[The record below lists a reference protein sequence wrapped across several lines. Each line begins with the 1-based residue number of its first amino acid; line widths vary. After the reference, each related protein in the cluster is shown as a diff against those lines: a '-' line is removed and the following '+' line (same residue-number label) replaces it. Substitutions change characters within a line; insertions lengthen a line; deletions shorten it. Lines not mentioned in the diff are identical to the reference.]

1 MSSPFLIGVKG
12 PSGTINLI
20 PIKPPTF
27 WQKLQKWLAWLFG
40 WGLWTLLVYFVGYTM
55 GAL

>member
-1 MSSPFLIGVKG
+1 MSSPFLIGVQG
-12 PSGTINLI
+12 QNGSINLI

-27 WQKLQKWLAWLFG
+27 WQRLEKWIAWLVA
-40 WGLWTLLVYFVGYTM
+40 WGLWTLLAFFVGYAV